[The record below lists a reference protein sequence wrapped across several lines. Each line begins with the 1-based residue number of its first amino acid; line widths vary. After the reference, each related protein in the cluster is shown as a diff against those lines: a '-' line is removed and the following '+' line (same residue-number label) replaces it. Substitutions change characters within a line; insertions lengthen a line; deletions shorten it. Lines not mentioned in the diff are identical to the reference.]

1 MADPCCQSLAAAQ
14 AGFPCGQAGLRE
26 EAAITSFTEAAK
38 AGVSLQGKFGMAELR
53 ADVLVLGA
61 GMVGVSA
68 ALHLQQRGRDV
79 ILIDRHER
87 AGEETSYGN
96 AGLIE
101 CASVFPYMFPRD
113 LTQIFQY
120 AINRSPQVRYQ
131 FSDLPAFL
139 PWLARYFLASSKKRA
154 LHSAMAELPLIRR
167 SLIEHQALIAEANVP
182 ELLRRTG
189 WLKLFRS
196 DATLASAVR
205 EFERARQY
213 GVEGEVLDGKAIAL
227 REPHLSG
234 EFAGAVYLPAPGFVP
249 DPGALAKAY
258 AALFQRK
265 GGRFLI
271 GDARTLEQRAGGW
284 RLNGPEGAV
293 AAREV
298 VVALG
303 PWSDLVFGPLGY
315 SIPLGVKRGYHLH
328 LAPRGNAVL
337 HHPVLDSD
345 LGYLLAPM
353 NRGIR
358 LTTGVE
364 FARRDAPPTLV
375 QLQRA
380 LPRAH
385 ALFPL
390 GEAVD
395 AKPWMGARPC
405 LPDMLPVIGR
415 APRHAGLWFD
425 FGHQHHGLTLGP
437 ATGRLLAEM
446 MTGETPFADP
456 SPFAVERFG

>member
-1 MADPCCQSLAAAQ
+1 VES
-14 AGFPCGQAGLRE
+14 R
-26 EAAITSFTEAAK
+26 
-38 AGVSLQGKFGMAELR
+38 AEI
-53 ADVLVLGA
+53 VVLGA

-79 ILIDRHER
+79 ILVDKHER

-113 LTQIFQY
+113 FNQILRY
-120 AINRSPQVRYQ
+120 ALNRSPQVRYALA
-131 FSDLPAFL
+131 DLPVFL
-139 PWLARYFLASSKKRA
+139 PWLLRYYLASSPQRA
-154 LHSAMAELPLIRR
+154 LHSALAELPLIRR
-167 SLIEHQALIAEANVP
+167 SLIEHEALIAEADVP
-182 ELLRRTG
+182 QLLRKTG
-189 WLKLFRS
+189 WIKLFRS
-196 DATLASAVR
+196 DATLANAVHDLD
-205 EFERARQY
+205 RARQY
-213 GVEGEVLDGKAIAL
+213 GVDGEVLDSAGIAE
-227 REPHLSG
+227 REPSLTG
-234 EFAGAVYLPAPGFVP
+234 DFAGGVRFPAPGFVP
-249 DPGALAKAY
+249 DPGGLAKAY
-258 AALFQRK
+258 AALFARK
-265 GGRFLI
+265 GGRFLV
-271 GDARTLEQRAGGW
+271 GDARTLEQRGGGW
-284 RLNGPEGAV
+284 RIAGANGAV
-293 AAREV
+293 VAREI

-303 PWSDLVFGPLGY
+303 PWSDQVFGPLGY
-315 SIPLGVKRGYHLH
+315 AIPLAVKRGYHLH

-337 HHPVLDSD
+337 NHPVLDSD
-345 LGYLLAPM
+345 QGFLLAPM

-364 FARRDAPPTLV
+364 FARRDAPPTPIQV
-375 QLQRA
+375 ERA

-390 GEAVD
+390 GHAVE

-405 LPDMLPVIGR
+405 LPDMLPVIGK
-415 APRHAGLWFD
+415 APRHNGLWFD

-456 SPFAVERFG
+456 TPFAVERFG

>member
-1 MADPCCQSLAAAQ
+1 
-14 AGFPCGQAGLRE
+14 
-26 EAAITSFTEAAK
+26 
-38 AGVSLQGKFGMAELR
+38 MAEFR

-61 GMVGVSA
+61 GMVGVGA
-68 ALHLQQRGRDV
+68 ALHLQRRGRDV
-79 ILIDRHER
+79 ILVDRHEL
-87 AGEETSYGN
+87 AGEETSFGN

-113 LTQIFQY
+113 FGQILQY
-120 AINRSPQVRYQ
+120 ALNRAPQVRYQ
-131 FSDLPAFL
+131 FSDLPTVL
-139 PWLARYFLASSKKRA
+139 PWLARYFLASSPDRA
-154 LHSAMAELPLIRR
+154 LHSAMAELPLIQR
-167 SLIEHQALIAEANVP
+167 SLIEHEALIAEAEVP

-189 WLKLFRS
+189 WIKLFRS
-196 DATLASAVR
+196 DATLANAVR
-205 EFERARQY
+205 DLERAKRY
-213 GVEGEVLDGKAIAL
+213 GVEGEVLDRNAIAV
-227 REPHLSG
+227 REPNLSG
-234 EFAGAVYLPAPGFVP
+234 DFAGAVYWPAPGFVP
-249 DPGALAKAY
+249 DPGGLAKAY
-258 AALFQRK
+258 AALFKRK
-265 GGRFLI
+265 GGRFLV
-271 GDARTLEQRAGGW
+271 GDARTLEQDAGRW
-284 RLNGPEGAV
+284 RVAGPDGAAV
-293 AAREV
+293 AREV

-303 PWSDLVFGPLGY
+303 PWSDLVFRPLGY
-315 SIPLGVKRGYHLH
+315 SIPLGIKRGYHLH

-364 FARRDAPPTLV
+364 FARRDAPPTPI
-375 QLQRA
+375 QLQWA
-380 LPRAH
+380 LPRAG

-390 GEAVD
+390 GDAVD

-405 LPDMLPVIGR
+405 LPDMLPVIGK

-456 SPFAVERFG
+456 RPFAVERFG

>member
-1 MADPCCQSLAAAQ
+1 
-14 AGFPCGQAGLRE
+14 
-26 EAAITSFTEAAK
+26 
-38 AGVSLQGKFGMAELR
+38 MAELK

-79 ILIDRHER
+79 ILVDKHAL
-87 AGEETSYGN
+87 AGEETSFGN
-96 AGLIE
+96 AGVIE

-113 LTQIFQY
+113 IGQILQY
-120 AINRSPQVRYQ
+120 AINRAPQVHYR

-139 PWLARYFLASSKKRA
+139 PWLVRYFMASSPDRTM
-154 LHSAMAELPLIRR
+154 HSAMAELPLIRR
-167 SLIEHQALIAEANVP
+167 SLVEHEVLMAEAGVP

-196 DATLASAVR
+196 DATLTNAAKDL
-205 EFERARQY
+205 ERARQY
-213 GVEGEVLDGKAIAL
+213 GVAGEVLDSAAIAA
-227 REPHLSG
+227 REPNLSG

-249 DPGALAKAY
+249 DPGGLAKAY
-258 AALFQRK
+258 ATLFKRK
-265 GGRFLI
+265 GGRLVV
-271 GDARTLEQRAGGW
+271 GDAATLQQDAAGW
-284 RLNGPEGAV
+284 RIAGSDGAAV
-293 AAREV
+293 AREA

-303 PWSDLVFGPLGY
+303 PWSDLVFRPLGY
-315 SIPLGVKRGYHLH
+315 AIPLGIKRGYHLH

-337 HHPVLDSD
+337 QHPVLDAD

-364 FARRDAPPTLV
+364 FARRDAPPTPV
-375 QLQRA
+375 QLQRV
-380 LPRAH
+380 LPQAH
-385 ALFPL
+385 KLFPL
-390 GEAVD
+390 GNAID

-405 LPDMLPVIGR
+405 LPDMLPVIGK
-415 APRHAGLWFD
+415 APRHRGLWFD

-456 SPFAVERFG
+456 GPFAVERFG

>member
-1 MADPCCQSLAAAQ
+1 M
-14 AGFPCGQAGLRE
+14 AGFECKQRARSRNIQLSECR
-26 EAAITSFTEAAK
+26 
-38 AGVSLQGKFGMAELR
+38 MAELK

-61 GMVGVSA
+61 GMVGVSV

-79 ILIDRHER
+79 ILVDKHER
-87 AGEETSYGN
+87 AGEETSFGN
-96 AGLIE
+96 GGLIE
-101 CASVFPYMFPRD
+101 TASVFPYMFPRD
-113 LTQIFQY
+113 FAVIFQY
-120 AINRSPQVRYQ
+120 AINRAPQVRYQ
-131 FSDLPAFL
+131 FSDLPVFL
-139 PWLARYFLASSKKRA
+139 PWLVRYFLASSPDRA
-154 LHSAMAELPLIRR
+154 LHSAMAVLPLVRR
-167 SLIEHQALIAEANVP
+167 SLIEHEALIAEAKVP
-182 ELLRRTG
+182 DLLRRTG
-189 WLKLFRS
+189 WIKLFRS
-196 DATLASAVR
+196 DATLENAVR
-205 EFERARQY
+205 DFERAKHY
-213 GVEGEVLDGKAIAL
+213 GVAGEVFDSKAIAA
-227 REPHLSG
+227 REPNLTG
-234 EFAGAVYLPAPGFVP
+234 ELAGAVYLPAPGFVP

-265 GGRFLI
+265 GGRFVV
-271 GDARTLEQRAGGW
+271 GDARTLEQVAGGW
-284 RLNGPEGAV
+284 RDAAANG
-293 AAREV
+293 AAIARGV

-303 PWSDLVFGPLGY
+303 PWSDLVFRPLGY

-364 FARRDAPPTLV
+364 FARRDAPSTPI
-375 QLQRA
+375 QLERA
-380 LPRAH
+380 LPRAR

-390 GEAVD
+390 GDAVD

-405 LPDMLPVIGR
+405 LPDMLPVIGK

-456 SPFAVERFG
+456 QAFAIERFG

>member
-1 MADPCCQSLAAAQ
+1 
-14 AGFPCGQAGLRE
+14 
-26 EAAITSFTEAAK
+26 
-38 AGVSLQGKFGMAELR
+38 MAELR

-61 GMVGVSA
+61 GMVGVGA

-79 ILIDRHER
+79 ILVDRHEL
-87 AGEETSYGN
+87 AGEETSFGN
-96 AGLIE
+96 GGIIE

-113 LTQIFQY
+113 FGQILQY
-120 AINRSPQVRYQ
+120 AMNSTPQVRYQ
-131 FSDLPAFL
+131 FSDLPTFL
-139 PWLARYFLASSKKRA
+139 PWLARYFLASSPDRA

-167 SLIEHQALIAEANVP
+167 SLIEHEALIAEAEVP

-189 WLKLFRS
+189 WIKLFRS
-196 DATLASAVR
+196 DATLEKATR
-205 EFERARQY
+205 DFERAKHY
-213 GVEGEVLDGKAIAL
+213 DVAGEALDGKAIAA
-227 REPHLSG
+227 REPNLTG
-234 EFAGAVYLPAPGFVP
+234 DFAGAIHFPAPGFVP

-258 AALFQRK
+258 AALFKRK
-265 GGRFLI
+265 GGRFVV
-271 GDARTLEQRAGGW
+271 GDARTLEQDAGGW
-284 RLNGPEGAV
+284 RVGGSGGTAI
-293 AAREV
+293 ARDV

-303 PWSDLVFGPLGY
+303 PWSDLVFRPLGY
-315 SIPLGVKRGYHLH
+315 SIPLNVKRGYHLH

-337 HHPVLDSD
+337 NHPVLDSD

-364 FARRDAPPTLV
+364 FARRDAPPTPI

-390 GEAVD
+390 GDAVD

-405 LPDMLPVIGR
+405 LPDMLPVIGK

-425 FGHQHHGLTLGP
+425 FGHHHHGLTLGP

-446 MTGETPFADP
+446 MSGETPPMLRPIFHA
-456 SPFAVERFG
+456 

>member
-1 MADPCCQSLAAAQ
+1 MAD
-14 AGFPCGQAGLRE
+14 
-26 EAAITSFTEAAK
+26 
-38 AGVSLQGKFGMAELR
+38 LR

-61 GMVGVSA
+61 GMVGVGA

-79 ILIDRHER
+79 ILVDRHEL
-87 AGEETSYGN
+87 AGEETSFGN

-113 LTQIFQY
+113 FGQILRY
-120 AINRSPQVRYQ
+120 AMNRAPQVRYRL
-131 FSDLPAFL
+131 SDLPTFL
-139 PWLARYFLASSKKRA
+139 PWLMRYFLASSPDRA
-154 LHSAMAELPLIRR
+154 MHSAMAELPLIRR
-167 SLIEHQALIAEANVP
+167 SLIEHEALIAEAGVP

-189 WLKLFRS
+189 WIKLFRS
-196 DATLASAVR
+196 EATLAAAAVD
-205 EFERARQY
+205 FERARQY
-213 GVEGEVLDGKAIAL
+213 GVAGEVLDAGAIAA
-227 REPHLSG
+227 REPNLTG
-234 EFAGAVYLPAPGFVP
+234 DFAGAVYLPAPGFVP
-249 DPGALAKAY
+249 DPGGLAKAY
-258 AALFQRK
+258 AALFGRK
-265 GGRFLI
+265 GGRFVV
-271 GDARTLEQRAGGW
+271 GDARTLEQDAGGW
-284 RLNGPEGAV
+284 RIAGPNGAV
-293 AAREV
+293 VARDV

-303 PWSDLVFGPLGY
+303 PWSDLVFRPLGY
-315 SIPLGVKRGYHLH
+315 KIPLGVKRGYHLH

-364 FARRDAPPTLV
+364 FARRDAPPTPV
-375 QLQRA
+375 QLKRA

-395 AKPWMGARPC
+395 AKPWIGARPC
-405 LPDMLPVIGR
+405 LPDMLPVIGK
-415 APRHAGLWFD
+415 APRHAGLWFN

-446 MTGETPFADP
+446 MTGETPFADS

>member
-1 MADPCCQSLAAAQ
+1 
-14 AGFPCGQAGLRE
+14 
-26 EAAITSFTEAAK
+26 
-38 AGVSLQGKFGMAELR
+38 MAELK

-79 ILIDRHER
+79 ILVDRREL
-87 AGEETSYGN
+87 AGEETSFGN
-96 AGLIE
+96 AGMIE
-101 CASVFPYMFPRD
+101 SASVFPYMFPRD
-113 LTQIFQY
+113 FGQILQY
-120 AINRSPQVRYQ
+120 AINGSPQVRYQ
-131 FSDLPAFL
+131 FFDLPSFL
-139 PWLARYFLASSKKRA
+139 PWLVRYYLASSPERA

-167 SLIEHQALIAEANVP
+167 SLIEHEALIAEAEVP

-189 WLKLFRS
+189 WIKLFRS
-196 DATLASAVR
+196 DATLANAVR
-205 EFERARQY
+205 DFERARQY
-213 GVEGEVLDGKAIAL
+213 GIEGEVLDAEAIAA
-227 REPHLSG
+227 REPNLTG
-234 EFAGAVYLPAPGFVP
+234 EFKGAIYWPTPGFVP

-258 AALFQRK
+258 AALFKRK
-265 GGRFLI
+265 GGRFLV
-271 GDARTLEQRAGGW
+271 GDATTLEQDSGRWRVQGG
-284 RLNGPEGAV
+284 EGGA

-303 PWSDLVFGPLGY
+303 PWSDLVFRPLGY
-315 SIPLGVKRGYHLH
+315 SIPLGSKRGYHLH

-337 HHPVLDSD
+337 NRPVLDSD

-364 FARRDAPPTLV
+364 FARRDAPSTPI

-380 LPRAH
+380 LPQAR

-390 GEAVD
+390 GEAID
-395 AKPWMGARPC
+395 ARPWKGARPC
-405 LPDMLPVIGR
+405 LPDMLPVIGK

-456 SPFAVERFG
+456 TPFAATRFG